1 MSVKY
6 YDRIIAS
13 KKLPSGK
20 QYYYARISYTDPL
33 SGKICHK
40 CLATGLETKNN
51 KRRAEQVLM
60 ELLDTNAYLKQPP
73 KQLNANVDPH
83 IKLTCYLDR

>member
-1 MSVKY
+1 MIGSLQ
-6 YDRIIAS
+6 A

-40 CLATGLETKNN
+40 CLAAGLETKNN

-60 ELLDTNAYLKQPP
+60 ELLDTSTNDLAPISE
-73 KQLNANVDPH
+73 AAGD
-83 IKLTCYLDR
+83 IFS

>member
-51 KRRAEQVLM
+51 R
-60 ELLDTNAYLKQPP
+60 
-73 KQLNANVDPH
+73 
-83 IKLTCYLDR
+83 

>member
-1 MSVKY
+1 MIGSLQAKNC
-6 YDRIIAS
+6 RLAS
-13 KKLPSGK
+13 SITMPEFLIQIHSAGK
-20 QYYYARISYTDPL
+20 S
-33 SGKICHK
+33 
-40 CLATGLETKNN
+40 ATKAWPPALKQKNN